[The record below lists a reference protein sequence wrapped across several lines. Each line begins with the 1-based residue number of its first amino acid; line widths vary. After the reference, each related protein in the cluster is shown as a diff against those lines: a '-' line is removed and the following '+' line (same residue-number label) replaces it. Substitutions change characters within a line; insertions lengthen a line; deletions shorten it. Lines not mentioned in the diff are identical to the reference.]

1 VPLENSQPVKEKDE
15 VIPVKEKATWRDP
28 ALGVARELELP
39 QGELRYFESG
49 SGPPIVFAHG
59 LLVNANLWRN
69 VVARLSSDFRCIA
82 LELPLGSHTL
92 PLPEPADLTPHGLAD
107 LIADAVEALALED
120 VTLVGNDTGGA
131 LCQMVVTRRPERVGR
146 LVLTSCDYRDNFP
159 PKMFRYFKPAA
170 TIPGAMKLLMLPMR
184 LRAPR
189 RLPFA
194 FGWLVTRPIDRPAE
208 DSYLLAGM
216 TIPGV
221 ERDLKRV
228 IKGLDTRY
236 TNEAADR
243 LREFDKPAL
252 IAWSRDDR
260 FFKPAHAERLA
271 QDLPNARLEWIENAR
286 SLSPEDEPDRLA
298 ELIAGFV
305 HEPAGAHA
313 SEPSRHASPRGAT
326 ERRASG
332 R

>member
-15 VIPVKEKATWRDP
+15 VIAVKEKATWRDT
-28 ALGVARELELP
+28 ALGVARKLELP
-39 QGELRYFESG
+39 QGRLRYFEAGAG
-49 SGPPIVFAHG
+49 SPIVFVHG
-59 LLVNANLWRN
+59 LLVNANLWRK
-69 VVARLSSDFRCIA
+69 VVARLSPEFRCIA

-92 PLPEPADLTPHGLAD
+92 PMPDADLTPYGLAD
-107 LIADAVEALALED
+107 LIADALEALALEQA
-120 VTLVGNDTGGA
+120 TLVGNDTGGA
-131 LCQMVVTRRPERVGR
+131 LCQIAVTRRPERVGR

-159 PKMFRYFKPAA
+159 PRMFRYFKPAA
-170 TIPGAMKLLMLPMR
+170 AIPGAMKLLMLPMR

-194 FGWLVTRPIDRPAE
+194 FGWLVTRPIDREAE
-208 DSYLLAGM
+208 NSYLLAGM

-228 IKGLDTRY
+228 IKGIDTRY

-243 LREFDKPAL
+243 LGQFEKPAL

-271 QDLPNARLEWIENAR
+271 QELSNARLEWIENAR
-286 SLSPEDEPDRLA
+286 SLSPEDEPARLA
-298 ELIAGFV
+298 ELIASFV
-305 HEPAGAHA
+305 HEPAARTPNPTAKH
-313 SEPSRHASPRGAT
+313 RRAT
-326 ERRASG
+326 RLERRTSWE
-332 R
+332 

>member
-1 VPLENSQPVKEKDE
+1 MKQ
-15 VIPVKEKATWRDP
+15 KATWRDP

-39 QGELRYFESG
+39 QGTLTCFEAG
-49 SGPPIVFAHG
+49 TGPPIVFAHG

-69 VVARLSSDFRCIA
+69 VVARLSPEFRCIA
-82 LELPLGSHTL
+82 LDLPLGSHAL
-92 PLPEPADLTPHGLAD
+92 AIPERADLTPHGLAD
-107 LIADAVEALALED
+107 LIADAIQALALER

-131 LCQMVVTRRPERVGR
+131 LCQMVVTRRPERIGR

-159 PKMFRYFKPAA
+159 PPMFRYFKPAA
-170 TIPGAMKLLMLPMR
+170 AIPGAMRLLMLPMR

-189 RLPFA
+189 RLPIA
-194 FGWLVTRPIDRPAE
+194 FGWLVKRPIDRPAE

-221 ERDLKRV
+221 EQDLKCV
-228 IKGLDTRY
+228 LKGLHTRY

-243 LREFDKPAL
+243 LREFHRPAL
-252 IAWSRDDR
+252 IAWSREDR

-286 SLSPEDEPDRLA
+286 SLSPEDEPGRLA
-298 ELIAGFV
+298 ELIARFMR
-305 HEPAGAHA
+305 EPA
-313 SEPSRHASPRGAT
+313 
-326 ERRASG
+326 
-332 R
+332 